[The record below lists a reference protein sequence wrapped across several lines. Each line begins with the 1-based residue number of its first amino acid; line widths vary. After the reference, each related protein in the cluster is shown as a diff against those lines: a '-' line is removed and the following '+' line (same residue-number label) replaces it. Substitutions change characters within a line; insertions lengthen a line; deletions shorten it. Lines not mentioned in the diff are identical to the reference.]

1 MKKYRLDC
9 CGKVLQISDQPLIMG
24 ILNVTPDSF
33 SDGGNFFNPSAAVEH
48 AQCMADDGADIID
61 VGGESTRP
69 GAPPV
74 PPDEQIQRICPV
86 IWTLARQL
94 DIPISVDTTSAAVAQ
109 AALEAGASVINDVSA
124 LRFDPEMAPLAARIG
139 APVILMHM
147 LGDPRTMQDNPTYTD
162 VIQEIKQFLAE
173 RIEFALA
180 AGIDRSKIIIDP
192 GIGFG
197 KTVEHNLLL
206 LKKLCDLC
214 ALDVPVLIGPSR
226 KSFIGKV
233 LGIEK
238 PADRL
243 FGTAAAVVACVHA
256 GAQIIRVHDVKEMS
270 QVVRL
275 AAAIRGA

>member
-9 CGKVLQISDQPLIMG
+9 RGKVLQISDQPLIMG

-69 GAPPV
+69 GALPV

-124 LRFDPEMAPLAARIG
+124 LRFDPEMAPLAARTG

-214 ALDVPVLIGPSR
+214 ALDVPILIGPSR